1 LIHRQTLYNQHFPFL
16 KILSQKQAF
25 YRHLFQKIYKLSK
38 TVIFINSQKLR
49 AEKSNFQPLNL

>member
-1 LIHRQTLYNQHFPFL
+1 MSKKELAKQPPKTLYNQHFPFL

-38 TVIFINSQKLR
+38 TVIFINSQK
-49 AEKSNFQPLNL
+49 

>member
-1 LIHRQTLYNQHFPFL
+1 TLYNQHFPFL